1 MTKPK
6 VVLDTNIYL
15 SGIIFGGNARHILDL
30 VIAEEIIAFTS
41 LTILLEITN
50 KLKSKF
56 RWQKD
61 QIIAVIQTISQT
73 ASLIAPKQK
82 LQVVKAD
89 KDDNKIIEAAVEA
102 KADFIISGDK
112 HLLEMKKY
120 QRIKIVSPSQF
131 LTKYF
136 QTLSPFV

>member
-1 MTKPK
+1 
-6 VVLDTNIYL
+6 
-15 SGIIFGGNARHILDL
+15 
-30 VIAEEIIAFTS
+30 
-41 LTILLEITN
+41 
-50 KLKSKF
+50 
-56 RWQKD
+56 
-61 QIIAVIQTISQT
+61 
-73 ASLIAPKQK
+73 
-82 LQVVKAD
+82 VKAD

-136 QTLSPFV
+136 QTLSPFG